1 MVYRGAELMHDISF
15 EEALDL
21 VRKHI
26 CSLSPEIYEQ
36 ATCRYLGPQ
45 EGPTPP
51 QRSKQPLLGGATPR
65 ELSLSLSLG
74 VLLDNSPG
82 G

>member
-1 MVYRGAELMHDISF
+1 MVYRGAELIHDISF

-21 VRKHI
+21 VREHI
-26 CSLSPEIYEQ
+26 SPLSPEIYEK

-51 QRSKQPLLGGATPR
+51 KHSKQPLLGGAIPR
-65 ELSLSLSLG
+65 ELSLSL
-74 VLLDNSPG
+74 
-82 G
+82 